1 MATVCEITRFS
12 SMKPLS
18 GIEII
23 RRVICPVVGAFGRYV
38 AAALQA
44 AEFLWGCGY
53 PGRRS
58 FALRTHL
65 PLGSHA
71 PPLRGEGG
79 RVLLGY
85 YAPPLRGEDGRVA
98 PGSGGSRPKT
108 M

>member
-1 MATVCEITRFS
+1 MASGREITCLWQFVYRGRNW
-12 SMKPLS
+12 MRPMS

-85 YAPPLRGEDGRVA
+85 YAPPLRGE
-98 PGSGGSRPKT
+98 GGP
-108 M
+108 